1 MKDFQKK
8 IINKISQKS
17 AIRGAGGGGKGDKNA
32 GGTPKL
38 KPPQSA
44 DLLQSHAFLGVLD
57 LIGEGP
63 IDGFTLKNGTR
74 AAPHEVPSAI
84 FYEGTPIREENNRFY
99 QTSKIKPSDVQLIG
113 INNKRDLV
121 KAIDN
126 LISNYSDFL
135 GSERLGVAFDS
146 KASITAR
153 VTDVEESQDA
163 LRFATRKQAEAAGA
177 KEIIRTRVGFI
188 TLYSGYKKY
197 YRTTIKIT
205 PISQLDSVGL
215 GYREDFFLK
224 FTRTIQDDQGKI
236 ISVEDI
242 SPRSGTLQGGTSNN
256 LSTRCVVNDVG
267 RVISIV
273 DDSRDDPLTFKVE
286 SYTKVTLLNQKIIV
300 NQVIQNVDNLSGP
313 EKNIVNKVNDIIT
326 QLTIARENISDD
338 FLDKRLGFLQYNIN
352 SIVDLSEKNYYA
364 DSITDFFAFNTI
376 ENIPYRRVIKDE
388 LTQKATFINNNYN
401 NVVPLLDRNSS
412 IDPKDGKIERP
423 FRVTEFFGG
432 GIINFYLGR
441 DYQETVVNGVT
452 VLDSG
457 KYITSPTDNDFKE
470 KIISGSSGSYD
481 VMVFDDVARQITFG
495 SKLDN
500 QLSPTKG
507 DAAGKPIDFSFIS
520 TYTDKFNY
528 ANTEVEYVLGEG
540 NQSALGSF
548 SYGSRDFPVNSRL
561 LGPFKYGGDAQKGD
575 GNNDPR
581 KGGDMATWMQNIPA
595 ESDEFSYSHVVTTR
609 AVEQVIPT
617 IAIEALSDT
626 QAEGDDIG
634 KTLKEKITFQVE
646 YGFEGAQDAQ
656 NFSPTDFSVNTAEFS
671 IAGLVF
677 EIDANRG
684 EDGNLKIGKIFD
696 TQGNEQPV
704 GTTFKLLKTSAGGGL
719 VTLQK
724 EGTLSEADFN
734 YFRDTDRGS
743 LFFTITSIGIDAVG
757 SKYSNLEDLGLFI
770 NGGDQ
775 IAEPSITKSVGNVES
790 ILKVNSAD
798 GSIMY
803 NNSETDQFP
812 TEKGFFGG
820 VFSGPYFPSA
830 LSNQPVVPNFSVI
843 VNLASFYTRSQDE
856 RRISLGISEGIDIKS
871 LALASFTRKQDFT
884 FNGIVA
890 SPYFVELDIGTLP
903 YPKELRD
910 LKYKDIGLTTQDLLS
925 FNIDGES
932 LVFPGET
939 WKNVNRF
946 IKVRKKTFETESVLI
961 QREAV
966 LATIT
971 EIIPTKFNYPYSALV
986 GQNLDSR
993 NFQRAP
999 TRMFNMRM
1007 KKVAVPS
1014 NYNPLRDDG
1023 RDKRFVNDINSY
1035 GVRRIFNFDGETY
1048 GQANYK
1054 KNYTN
1059 VKDFEIQFKLKLDRN
1074 QTKASLIE
1082 IANTPGSFRV
1092 SSIRFEQKN
1101 NNEIRVGIDGTTLS
1115 GNPNTLKFDKALTAS
1130 VSSFPGGNA
1139 VPSGNVLLINLR
1151 VVNNKATLIIKD
1163 IESNLRIGSQAISME
1178 GVDIDF
1184 YLTNLLQ
1191 NQIGPG
1197 GFFIGRSVTNNTQM
1211 ADIKFYV
1218 NRELIMFFDGNVT
1231 KTFEYPYY
1239 GLNEKFG
1246 NHANFVTVS
1255 RLPGAFDNQN

>member
-17 AIRGAGGGGKGDKNA
+17 AIRGAGGGKGDKNA

-135 GSERLGVAFDS
+135 GSERLGVAFDA
-146 KASITAR
+146 KAAITAT
-153 VTDVEESQDA
+153 VTDVQENRDI

-177 KEIIRTRVGFI
+177 QGVVRARAGRV

-197 YRTTIKIT
+197 YITTINIK
-205 PISQLDSVGL
+205 PVNQLDSVGL

-224 FTRTIQDDQGKI
+224 FTRTIQNARGQI

-242 SPRSGTLQGGTSNN
+242 SPRLQTVQGGTSNN

-267 RVISIV
+267 RVTSIV
-273 DDSRDDPLTFKVE
+273 DDSRDNPLVFKVE
-286 SYTKVTLLNQKIIV
+286 SYTRVTLLNQKIIV

-313 EKNIVNKVNDIIT
+313 EKNIVNKVNNVIT
-326 QLTIARENISDD
+326 QLSIARENINDD
-338 FLDKRLGFLQYNIN
+338 FLDKRLGFLQYNVN

-376 ENIPYRRVIKDE
+376 ENIPYRRIIKDE
-388 LTQKATFINNNYN
+388 LTQEAAFINNNYN
-401 NVVPLLDRNSS
+401 NVIPLLDRNSS

-441 DYQETVVNGVT
+441 DYQETTVNGVT
-452 VLDSG
+452 ALDSG

-481 VMVFDDVARQITFG
+481 VMIFDDVARQISFG
-495 SKLDN
+495 SRLDN

-520 TYTDKFNY
+520 TYTDRFNY
-528 ANTEVEYVLGEG
+528 ANTEVEYTLGEG
-540 NQSALGSF
+540 YQSALGGF
-548 SYGSRDFPVNSRL
+548 SYGSRDFPINSRL
-561 LGPFKYGGDAQKGD
+561 LGPFKYGGDAQKGE

-581 KGGDMATWMQNIPA
+581 EGGDMATWMQNIPA

-677 EIDANRG
+677 EIEANRT
-684 EDGNLKIGKIFD
+684 EEGNLRIGKIFD

-704 GTTFKLLKTSAGGGL
+704 GTQFKLLSSGGEL
-719 VTLQK
+719 LTLEK
-724 EGTLSEADFN
+724 GSDLNEANFA

-743 LFFTITSIGIDAVG
+743 LFFTITSISIDAVG

-790 ILKVNSAD
+790 ILKVNSVD

-803 NNSETDQFP
+803 NNSETNQFP
-812 TEKGFFGG
+812 TEKDFFGG

-856 RRISLGISEGIDIKS
+856 RRISLGISEGIDIRS
-871 LALASFTRKQDFT
+871 LALASFTTKQDFT

-890 SPYFVELDIGTLP
+890 SPYFVELNIGTLP

-946 IKVRKKTFETESVLI
+946 VKVRKKTFETESVLI

-1014 NYNPLRDDG
+1014 NYNPLKDDG

-1035 GVRRIFNFDGETY
+1035 GVRRIFNFDGETF

-1074 QTKASLIE
+1074 QTKGSLIE
-1082 IANTPGSFRV
+1082 ITDTPFSLFSK
-1092 SSIRFEQKN
+1092 SSIRFEQKP
-1101 NNEIRVGIDGTTLS
+1101 NNEIRVGIDGKPQDF
-1115 GNPNTLKFDKALTAS
+1115 GNIVEFDRALTAS
-1130 VSSFPGGNA
+1130 VSSFPSGNEI
-1139 VPSGNVLLINLR
+1139 PSGNVLLINLR

-1191 NQIGPG
+1191 IESAPG

-1255 RLPGAFDNQN
+1255 RLPGTFDSNN